1 MTRSALQQGAAE
13 DLLVCAM
20 TELLRFYRRRADAT
34 EAAGSQGGAGS
45 RGAAPA
51 EDPDDLASDLRGRL
65 RAKARRLAVRVMRGH
80 GAGDACE
87 DDARE
92 DDARGDDARKDGD
105 STEREAHPSARDP
118 EALLAAADWLLVAAV
133 RRRVRARCDAELDG
147 DHRTVA
153 AAT

>member
-1 MTRSALQQGAAE
+1 MTRVALQQGAAE

-20 TELLRFYRRRADAT
+20 TELLRFYRQRADAT
-34 EAAGSQGGAGS
+34 EAAESRGGAGS

-87 DDARE
+87 DDAR
-92 DDARGDDARKDGD
+92 GDDAREDGD

-133 RRRVRARCDAELDG
+133 RRRVRARCDAELGG

-153 AAT
+153 AVAAAT

>member
-1 MTRSALQQGAAE
+1 MTRVALQQGAAE

-20 TELLRFYRRRADAT
+20 TELLRFYRQRADAT
-34 EAAGSQGGAGS
+34 EAAESQGGAGS

-80 GAGDACE
+80 GAGDARE

-92 DDARGDDARKDGD
+92 DGD

-133 RRRVRARCDAELDG
+133 RRRVRARCDAELGG

-153 AAT
+153 AVAAAT